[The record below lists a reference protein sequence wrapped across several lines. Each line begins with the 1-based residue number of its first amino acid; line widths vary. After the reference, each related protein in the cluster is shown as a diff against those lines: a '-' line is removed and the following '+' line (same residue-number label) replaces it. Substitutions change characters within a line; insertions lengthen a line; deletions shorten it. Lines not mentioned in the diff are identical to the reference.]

1 MKMAWQVAFRVWWS
15 ACGLARRQRNFWMFL
30 LVEPL
35 LLSASVYGEGNG
47 VVAVLKTSHVST
59 RRTETANECGMAIVL
74 PSGWTQMRLGAQY
87 RGVGAFCDAG
97 IIEVLIERLPFDEE
111 TRISDLARQIDS
123 EVKTEKLESF
133 GRFSG
138 HGLRKS
144 GVTAEGDRMS
154 FLVFYPD
161 PPAERI
167 AILVICGDPSERQV
181 SELIAVVN
189 SLRA

>member
-1 MKMAWQVAFRVWWS
+1 MKLAWQVAFRAWWS
-15 ACGLARRQRNFWMFL
+15 ACGLVRRKRNFWMFL
-30 LVEPL
+30 LVEPF
-35 LLSASVYGEGNG
+35 LLSASVHGEGG
-47 VVAVLKTSHVST
+47 SAVAVLETSHVST
-59 RRTETANECGMAIVL
+59 RQTQTANECGMAIVL
-74 PSGWTQMRLGAQY
+74 PPGWAQMRLGAQY

-111 TRISDLARQIDS
+111 TRTNDLARQIVS
-123 EVKTEKLESF
+123 EVKTEKFESF

-144 GVTAEGDRMS
+144 GLTAEGDRMS

-161 PPAERI
+161 SPEERI
-167 AILVICGDPSERQV
+167 AILVVCGDPSERQV
-181 SELIAVVN
+181 AELIAVVN